1 MVKDKPVFK
10 FIKKPSQINEEYRKI
25 NKKDFDNTF
34 SKSIEESEE
43 ELFDNDKD
51 ISLGN
56 LDLGTINFTIT
67 FD

>member
-34 SKSIEESEE
+34 LKSVEE
-43 ELFDNDKD
+43 EREEEFFDNDKD
-51 ISLGN
+51 EM
-56 LDLGTINFTIT
+56 DLGTINFTIN